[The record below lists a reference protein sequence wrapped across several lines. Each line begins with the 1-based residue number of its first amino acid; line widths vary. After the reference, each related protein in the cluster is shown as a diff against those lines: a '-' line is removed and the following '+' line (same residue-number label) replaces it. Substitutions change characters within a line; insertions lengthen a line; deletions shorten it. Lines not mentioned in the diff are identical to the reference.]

1 MSNVRR
7 LKNTPFCVDHDFPR
21 EIQEARGRLWPK
33 FKELKNRDPR
43 SRVQLIY
50 PAKLIQDGN
59 LIQDELSEWSQFIGA
74 NRLAKLDHITP
85 IRPHHP
91 QVHELSLTSA
101 ERKLSQSV
109 THVVVPPN
117 VPSSQDRAPM
127 ETCDPVPTGFRE
139 TAPSSTNSEVVTNST
154 AIPVSTTDQGAMG
167 SKMLSITNQPTS
179 FTSLKTPNITQYLNQ
194 PTLLLSTKPANTQDE
209 TAIKSI
215 AADNDNP
222 TLSRDETT
230 PTRGRTRIAN
240 RSTDRAERRSQ
251 SSVPYRRQS
260 SASKNKIKSDKTVFP
275 DNNNS
280 AVGLTSAINSIVN
293 LTPAS
298 ENTPTNGDHV
308 ENSKCVPVATD
319 DSRQVKI

>member
-7 LKNTPFCVDHDFPR
+7 LKSTPFSVDHDFPR

-59 LIQDELSEWSQFIGA
+59 LIQDELPECSQFIGA

-154 AIPVSTTDQGAMG
+154 AIPVSTTDQVAMG

-179 FTSLKTPNITQYLNQ
+179 FTSFKTPNITQYLKQ
-194 PTLLLSTKPANTQDE
+194 PTLLLSTKPANT
-209 TAIKSI
+209 
-215 AADNDNP
+215 
-222 TLSRDETT
+222 
-230 PTRGRTRIAN
+230 
-240 RSTDRAERRSQ
+240 
-251 SSVPYRRQS
+251 
-260 SASKNKIKSDKTVFP
+260 
-275 DNNNS
+275 
-280 AVGLTSAINSIVN
+280 
-293 LTPAS
+293 
-298 ENTPTNGDHV
+298 
-308 ENSKCVPVATD
+308 
-319 DSRQVKI
+319 